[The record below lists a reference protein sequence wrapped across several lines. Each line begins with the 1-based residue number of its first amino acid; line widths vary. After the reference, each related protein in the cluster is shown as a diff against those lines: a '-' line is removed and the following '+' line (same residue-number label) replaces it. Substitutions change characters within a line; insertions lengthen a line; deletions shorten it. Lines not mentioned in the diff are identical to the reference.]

1 MNQDAARTVH
11 AQQAMEL
18 TDLFSYKFGALRYG
32 QKAPRRLELKEPDGP
47 STAGGKQAR
56 QALVLVDDGDPPQTM
71 VFGWVDTTQRRCE
84 VRSLPALGRQHQ
96 QRFSRPIDF
105 EVAEHQRLV
114 EDLRGFLKIQ
124 KIETVEVEPP
134 PPPAPSSPLP
144 APRATPEPGASTGMV
159 IGVFFAGL
167 AVGLALGYALFAS

>member
-18 TDLFSYKFGALRYG
+18 TDLFSYKFGAQRYG
-32 QKAPRRLELKEPDGP
+32 QKVPRRLKLQEPDGP

-56 QALVLVDDGDPPQTM
+56 QPLVLADESEPPQTM

-84 VRSLPALGRQHQ
+84 IRALSALSRQHQ
-96 QRFSRPIDF
+96 QRFGRPIDF
-105 EVAEHQRLV
+105 EAAEHQRLV

-124 KIETVEVEPP
+124 KIEVVEVDNVPSPP
-134 PPPAPSSPLP
+134 PSVQTAAPA
-144 APRATPEPGASTGMV
+144 AAAAEGASTGMV
-159 IGVFFAGL
+159 LGVFVAGV
-167 AVGLALGYALFAS
+167 AVGLALGYVLFG